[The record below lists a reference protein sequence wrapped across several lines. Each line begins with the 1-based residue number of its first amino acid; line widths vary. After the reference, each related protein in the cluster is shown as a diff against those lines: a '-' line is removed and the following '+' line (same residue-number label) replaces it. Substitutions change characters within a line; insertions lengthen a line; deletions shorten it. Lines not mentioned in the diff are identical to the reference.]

1 MDTRKQLENVSQLN
15 VYKYKYNED
24 FAEHAGLTD
33 DELEDTGVLAQEV
46 QEVLP
51 DAVRDTG
58 DVILKD
64 GKRIENF
71 LVINKV
77 GYKQNIWQG
86 SHPTWKT
93 LKTRNFIICFAR
105 CGKCMEFAQK
115 EGKTWNFNSQPG
127 KNLNL
132 KKIIFPD

>member
-77 GYKQNIWQG
+77 GYKQNI
-86 SHPTWKT
+86 
-93 LKTRNFIICFAR
+93 
-105 CGKCMEFAQK
+105 
-115 EGKTWNFNSQPG
+115 
-127 KNLNL
+127 
-132 KKIIFPD
+132 